1 MAERRRTL
9 SGPVALFLVVLVL
22 VVALGVLWNVVL
34 VHDYQRIREMA
45 VREEESSGAFHWT
58 FLSLG
63 SAMVVA
69 IVALLSFLAARLF
82 AEIRFNQQQSHFIA
96 SVTHEL
102 NSPLSAIKLQAQTL
116 RRVTPAGAEGGG
128 FIDAI
133 LEDVERLHR
142 LIANVL
148 RAAQFDARPLRPAL
162 EAVDLDGFLADY
174 AAGFATLHAREEG
187 APEVRVESLGAGV
200 VLLDTSLFR
209 QVLDNLADNAV
220 KYAGAGPCRLC
231 LRTRREGPLRAVVE
245 VEDRGLGIPEGALAR
260 VFDRFW
266 RVEDGDPERSRKGT
280 GLGLYIVR
288 TIVEAHGG
296 RVSASSAGR
305 GQGTRIR
312 IELPAVAGEAAAV

>member
-34 VHDYQRIREMA
+34 VHDYQRIRELA
-45 VREEESSGAFHWT
+45 VREEELSGAFHWT

-69 IVALLSFLAARLF
+69 IVALLSFMAARLF

-102 NSPLSAIKLQAQTL
+102 NSPLAAIKLQAQTL
-116 RRVTPAGAEGGG
+116 SRATPAEAEGRG

-162 EAVDLDGFLADY
+162 ETVDLDRFLASY
-174 AAGFATLHAREEG
+174 AEGVTALYGCEGG
-187 APEVRVESLGAGV
+187 APEVRFEPQGAGV

-209 QVLDNLADNAV
+209 QVLDNLTDNSV
-220 KYAGAGPCRLC
+220 KYAGAGPCRLW
-231 LRTRREGPLRAVVE
+231 LRSRREGPDTAVVE
-245 VEDRGLGIPEGALAR
+245 VEDRGLGIPAVALGR

-296 RVSASSAGR
+296 RVAAASPGR
-305 GQGTRIR
+305 GLGTVIR
-312 IELPAVAGEAAAV
+312 IELPVVAGVA